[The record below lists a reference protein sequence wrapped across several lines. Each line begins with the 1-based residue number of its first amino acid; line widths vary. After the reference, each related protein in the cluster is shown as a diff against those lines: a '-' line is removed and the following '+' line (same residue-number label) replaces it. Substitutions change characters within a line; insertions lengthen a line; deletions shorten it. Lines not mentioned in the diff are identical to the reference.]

1 VKKIQEEKGHLVF
14 ADEAIFT
21 SKGFSMLAWAGP
33 SNNVLVEDRGGKQVC
48 QAVCAAV
55 CPCHELLTFAIEE
68 FSFDGPKFISFCKQ
82 IRDACGDEKV
92 YLFLDNSSVH
102 RSVSKQLAELNILPV
117 WNLPYAPEYNSGVER
132 YWAQLKAYFRPL
144 LLSKMVK
151 GPKAKDT
158 PLLDALKQTIKDVRT
173 TSIPAFCASGLEKLS
188 YDAAKIRQE
197 RKLLPVS
204 YHQSDESPKK

>member
-1 VKKIQEEKGHLVF
+1 
-14 ADEAIFT
+14 
-21 SKGFSMLAWAGP
+21 MLAWAGP
-33 SNNVLVEDRGGKQVC
+33 HNNVQVEDRGGKQVC

-68 FSFDGPKFISFCKQ
+68 FSFDGPKFMSFCKQ
-82 IRDACGDEKV
+82 IRDVCGDEKV
-92 YLFLDNSSVH
+92 YLFMDNSSVH
-102 RSVSKQLAELNILPV
+102 RSVSKQLAEELNIVPV
-117 WNLPYAPEYNSGVER
+117 WNLPYAPEYNCGIER

-158 PLLDALKQTIKDVRT
+158 PLLDALKQTIRDVRT

-188 YDAAKIRQE
+188 NDAAKIRQE
-197 RKLLPVS
+197 RKLLATSQKPA
-204 YHQSDESPKK
+204 DGSPEK

>member
-1 VKKIQEEKGHLVF
+1 
-14 ADEAIFT
+14 
-21 SKGFSMLAWAGP
+21 
-33 SNNVLVEDRGGKQVC
+33 
-48 QAVCAAV
+48 V

-68 FSFDGPKFISFCKQ
+68 FSFDGPKFMSFCKQ
-82 IRDACGDEKV
+82 IRDVCGDEKV

-102 RSVSKQLAELNILPV
+102 RSVSKQLTELNIVPV
-117 WNLPYAPEYNSGVER
+117 WNLPYAPEYNCGIER

-158 PLLDALKQTIKDVRT
+158 PLLDALKQTIRDVRT

-188 YDAAKIRQE
+188 NDAARIREE
-197 RKLLPVS
+197 RKLLPIS
-204 YHQSDESPKK
+204 IPSADRSPKK